1 MSPAVSN
8 NLIFGAIILFVVVSI
23 ASNTLN
29 YLSVES
35 ANDSVSQN
43 GEIISTVKNLSEN
56 TNKIAE
62 MNHQLLEE
70 KCGPF
75 IGQ

>member
-56 TNKIAE
+56 TNKIAQ